1 VSVWSTGGRRSATA
15 LALGLLLLAVPA
27 RPVAAQP
34 SPLQLDITSTGG
46 AGRAGDHETV
56 TARVTNTGAQPVDRI
71 LLMLSLADVTRTP
84 AVPLGLEDWTPD
96 PAAARATTLAP
107 GQRLSR
113 TWRLRMIQAGRIAVY
128 ATAVAPGVSRV
139 TNSRPVLLTIEP
151 TRNLTPARVLPVV
164 LGVPLAILG
173 AVVLILRRR
182 ATRNGSNNG
191 RDTTSS
197 GAVRAARTILM
208 ILVPGILWAAPLPA
222 AGSSTGDPF
231 AAAGATLRPI
241 LTVTPEVTAV
251 KTGDR
256 LTLTASVT
264 NTTGRPASGATLFLG
279 LVDSTPGQAMPLGL
293 ETWTA
298 DPESVALPALAPG
311 ASAFATWHLVMIQPG
326 MLGVYASVMAGPD
339 RVVESSPLTVLAVK
353 DVRVLN
359 PHRVLPVALGEPAL
373 VLAVM
378 WLLRARRG
386 RGETSR

>member
-1 VSVWSTGGRRSATA
+1 MSAWSTGGRRTATA
-15 LALGLLLLAVPA
+15 LAVGLVLLAVA
-27 RPVAAQP
+27 AIPVAAQP

-56 TARVTNTGAQPVDRI
+56 TATVTNTGAQPVDRI
-71 LLMLSLADVTRTP
+71 LLMLSLAEVTRTP

-96 PAAARATTLAP
+96 PGAARATTLAP

-113 TWRLRMIQAGRIAVY
+113 TWRLRMIEAGRIAVY
-128 ATAVAPGVSRV
+128 ATAVEPGVSGV

-164 LGVPLAILG
+164 VGVPFAILG
-173 AVVLILRRR
+173 AVVLILGRR
-182 ATRNGSNNG
+182 AARKGSNNG
-191 RDTTSS
+191 RDTTST

-208 ILVPGILWAAPLPA
+208 ILVPGILWAAPLHA
-222 AGSSTGDPF
+222 AASSGGGPF
-231 AAAGATLRPI
+231 AAAGAGLRPI
-241 LTVTPEVTAV
+241 LTIAPEVTAV

-264 NTTGRPASGATLFLG
+264 NTTGRPLSGTTLLLG
-279 LVDSTPGQAMPLGL
+279 LVDSTPGQAVPLGL
-293 ETWTA
+293 ETWTS

-326 MLGVYASVMAGPD
+326 TLGVYASVMAGPD
-339 RVVESSPLTVLAVK
+339 RLVESSPLMVVPVA

-359 PHRVLPVALGEPAL
+359 PHHVLPVVLGEPAL
-373 VLAVM
+373 LLAVM
-378 WLLRARRG
+378 WLLRARR
-386 RGETSR
+386 RRDDTSR